1 MTYAKLAQIIILA
14 LSAVIS
20 LPAMAEDYFCTPAT
34 AVADV
39 INFSIGVNADTASKS
54 NKILL
59 EQSSLVANLPNNGKA
74 IGTQLSPANLR
85 KFNDLRHQLINLSY
99 QQLLFSDYIRDV
111 RVIASLLEFVHLT
124 NLYNVNDQTMHPA
137 DPKRFLYTILSA
149 LRGLQPEPSPGK
161 NPIPQKGC
169 TIDLAADLE
178 EDFAKIQLSKSPT
191 DEATLR
197 IIKDIRRARSLFLLA
212 SNRLKLSIQDNDET
226 KWNGEIPTMGS
237 NFNNWLSRQPTSV
250 KMVDEKIQGYINV
263 LMPSDKAYETR
274 QATTNAD
281 AATKEHPARP

>member
-111 RVIASLLEFVHLT
+111 RVIASLLEFGLF
-124 NLYNVNDQTMHPA
+124 A
-137 DPKRFLYTILSA
+137 FFSGRFLRDFTTRTS
-149 LRGLQPEPSPGK
+149 LR
-161 NPIPQKGC
+161 
-169 TIDLAADLE
+169 
-178 EDFAKIQLSKSPT
+178 
-191 DEATLR
+191 
-197 IIKDIRRARSLFLLA
+197 
-212 SNRLKLSIQDNDET
+212 
-226 KWNGEIPTMGS
+226 
-237 NFNNWLSRQPTSV
+237 
-250 KMVDEKIQGYINV
+250 
-263 LMPSDKAYETR
+263 
-274 QATTNAD
+274 
-281 AATKEHPARP
+281 